1 MPNWSVKTIAAQILL
16 YALIINADVQRD
28 SQLIQKLEHVTVS
41 HLTYLL
47 LTNPFHHKYILGCY
61 MFVMLRKARSH
72 LLCMRSSPSLYEKV
86 LLPIQLKNSEKTFIH
101 CIAGHSEQLR
111 HCLKL
116 FTYNVGFYELLP
128 PCTCYSVEG
137 QLLVVIH

>member
-1 MPNWSVKTIAAQILL
+1 MERSVHVTMPTWSVKTIAAQILL

-28 SQLIQKLEHVTVS
+28 SKLIQKLEHVTVS

-61 MFVMLRKARSH
+61 LFAMLCTFWARSH

-86 LLPIQLKNSEKTFIH
+86 LLPIQLKNNEKTFMDNVLH
-101 CIAGHSEQLR
+101 CWTLR
-111 HCLKL
+111 
-116 FTYNVGFYELLP
+116 TVETLP
-128 PCTCYSVEG
+128 KTVY
-137 QLLVVIH
+137 I